1 MYPELDQITETAKA
15 ITTSRRSLYRQDLVE
30 IAEQELTDLQTVMQ
44 EVDTS
49 LGVQPPSQLQLNQI
63 ASLLSAT
70 RLHLQDQRNDQS

>member
-1 MYPELDQITETAKA
+1 
-15 ITTSRRSLYRQDLVE
+15 RQDLVE